1 MAFVAFVAL
10 ETLMALAAV
19 VAFVALETLMALA
32 AVVALADACFF
43 ENFSKTKNGTAWF
56 FV

>member
-1 MAFVAFVAL
+1 MAF
-10 ETLMALAAV
+10 